1 MRSLALFLFV
11 IVAVASCGPAPEPA
25 DETIR
30 DWDGMTAT
38 LTEGDV
44 DSNGVAI
51 HYHTV
56 GEGPLIVLVHGLGA
70 DWWDYRN
77 QIPTL
82 ATRFQVVAMSTR
94 GTGKSDKP
102 EGVEEYSVAK
112 TADDIAALIGHFN
125 QDSAVIVGQDAG
137 GFHAWNFA
145 MTYPEKTDA
154 LIAMGSYHPAGLIRG
169 LASNP
174 DQQEAATF
182 QRNLQENPEAA
193 AQYAERRQIAPD
205 AEPRPGESP
214 ELFRLRVEST
224 NLTSTDALVN
234 FFKANWPPAPFSLET
249 VGFGH
254 TIDDFPPVQSPT
266 LVFHGE
272 EDGILLLGGLND
284 LWTRIDSDLTLYVLP
299 DVGHGP
305 HTQVPEFVTPRIMT
319 WLDRQN
325 IGS

>member
-11 IVAVASCGPAPEPA
+11 LIAVASCGPAPPA
-25 DETIR
+25 EETIS
-30 DWDGMTAT
+30 DWEGMTAT
-38 LTEGDV
+38 LTAGDA
-44 DSNGVAI
+44 DSDGVAI
-51 HYHTV
+51 HYHTA
-56 GEGPLIVLVHGLGA
+56 GEGPLIVMVHGLGS
-70 DWWDYRN
+70 DWWDYHN

-82 ATRFQVVAMSTR
+82 ATRYQVVAMSTR
-94 GTGKSDKP
+94 GTGRSDKP
-102 EGVEEYSVAK
+102 EGVEEYSVSK
-112 TADDIAALIGHFN
+112 TADDIAALIRHFN

-145 MTYPEKTDA
+145 MTYPEMTDA

-169 LASNP
+169 LATNP
-174 DQQEAATF
+174 DQQQAASF
-182 QRNLQENPEAA
+182 QRSVQENPEAEV
-193 AQYAERRQIAPD
+193 QYAERRQIAP
-205 AEPRPGESP
+205 EQRPGESP
-214 ELFRLRVEST
+214 ELFRMRVESSQ
-224 NLTSTDALVN
+224 LTSTDALIN

-254 TIDDFPPVQSPT
+254 TIADFPPVQSPT
-266 LVFHGE
+266 LVIHGE

-299 DVGHGP
+299 EVGHGP

-319 WLDRQN
+319 WLDKQN

>member
-1 MRSLALFLFV
+1 MHRPLFYFLVLVILFFSPSTA
-11 IVAVASCGPAPEPA
+11 IA
-25 DETIR
+25 DGTIT
-30 DWDGMTAT
+30 DWEGTSITM
-38 LTEGDV
+38 TEGFV
-44 DSNGVAI
+44 DSDGVAI
-51 HYHTV
+51 NYHTA
-56 GEGPLIVLVHGLGA
+56 GEGPLIILVHGLNA
-70 DWWDYRN
+70 DWWDYHN
-77 QIPTL
+77 QIPSL

-102 EGVEEYSVAK
+102 DGVQQYNVSK
-112 TADDIAALIGHFN
+112 TAGDIAALIGHFN
-125 QDSAVIVGQDAG
+125 QESAVIVGQDAG

-182 QRNLQENPEAA
+182 QRNLQENPDAA

-214 ELFRLRVEST
+214 EVFRLRVEST
-224 NLTSTDALVN
+224 QLTSTDALVN
-234 FFKANWPPAPFSLET
+234 FFKANWPPAPFNLET

-266 LVFHGE
+266 LVIHGK

-284 LWTRIDSDLTLYVLP
+284 LWARIDSDLTLHVLP

-319 WLDRQN
+319 WLDKQN

>member
-1 MRSLALFLFV
+1 
-11 IVAVASCGPAPEPA
+11 
-25 DETIR
+25 
-30 DWDGMTAT
+30 
-38 LTEGDV
+38 
-44 DSNGVAI
+44 
-51 HYHTV
+51 
-56 GEGPLIVLVHGLGA
+56 
-70 DWWDYRN
+70 
-77 QIPTL
+77 
-82 ATRFQVVAMSTR
+82 
-94 GTGKSDKP
+94 
-102 EGVEEYSVAK
+102 
-112 TADDIAALIGHFN
+112 
-125 QDSAVIVGQDAG
+125 
-137 GFHAWNFA
+137 
-145 MTYPEKTDA
+145 
-154 LIAMGSYHPAGLIRG
+154 MGSYHPAGLIRG